1 MMIMA
6 MTMNDEKIEKIIHEC
21 KILPKNFIEENNINA
36 EYLGSS
42 SIIDNQRFTINI
54 EIYWLTDYNIKK
66 WQYM

>member
-1 MMIMA
+1 MEK
-6 MTMNDEKIEKIIHEC
+6 EKIERIIKEM

-36 EYLGSS
+36 EYLGST

-54 EIYWLTDYNIKK
+54 EIYWLTDFKIKK

>member
-1 MMIMA
+1 MEK
-6 MTMNDEKIEKIIHEC
+6 EKIEKVIKEC

-36 EYLGSS
+36 EYLGST

-54 EIYWLTDYNIKK
+54 EIYWLTDFKIKK